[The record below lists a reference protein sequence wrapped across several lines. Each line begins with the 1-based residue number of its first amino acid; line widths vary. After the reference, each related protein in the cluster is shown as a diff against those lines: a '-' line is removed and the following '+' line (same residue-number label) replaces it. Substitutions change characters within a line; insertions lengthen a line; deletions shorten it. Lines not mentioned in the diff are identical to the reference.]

1 MIEAQI
7 ADGDFA
13 VVDPNRKAVSGD
25 IVVAQTDEGNATMKY
40 WFPEKDHV
48 RLQPANSTMEPM
60 YVRDVQALGVVVG
73 VVRRMS

>member
-1 MIEAQI
+1 
-7 ADGDFA
+7 
-13 VVDPNRKAVSGD
+13 
-25 IVVAQTDEGNATMKY
+25 
-40 WFPEKDHV
+40 KDHV